1 MRIEKKQID
10 IFLVSWM
17 KWDAELWGQLR
28 EIQLKFLLER
38 IVHEMT
44 FEEMAKKYGIPV
56 SKMREMFAVILF
68 KIEKSHGRAFS
79 SLLRQINTW
88 LEAKQFG
95 IEEDST
101 DLRYKNIF
109 WN

>member
-1 MRIEKKQID
+1 MGATKRNTVK
-10 IFLVSWM
+10 VPS
-17 KWDAELWGQLR
+17 
-28 EIQLKFLLER
+28 ER